1 VLGVGALGR
10 DEDVSWDGAGSL
22 PVALSSLV
30 GRQAEL
36 DTLATLVPR
45 ARLLTIVGT
54 GGCGK
59 TRLALAVAERCQP
72 EFTGGVRW
80 VGLETLV
87 DPRLLPAMVGT
98 AVSVPESPGE
108 DAVAAVCRCLAS
120 HKVLLVLDNCEHVVE
135 RCAELAE
142 QLLRCCP
149 SLTILAT
156 SRELI
161 GASGER
167 VFRLGG
173 LEIPGARPAEES
185 SDALTLFAERAE
197 AISPGFRLDTAGLRA
212 AGQLCRLLDG
222 LPLALELAAARV
234 GSLGLAEIVARLAE
248 GQQVLRH
255 PGRTAPVRHQTL
267 NATLDW
273 SHRLLS
279 RDEQALFRR
288 LSVFPGSFSLLAAEL
303 VTSSGEV
310 ERKNVVELLAAL
322 VDKSLVHVAGQG
334 LEQRYRLLNTV
345 QQYARARLAESGE
358 LAAIQR
364 AHGEF
369 YLALAEQARAGL
381 EGADQS
387 RWLQRL
393 AMEHDNLSAALARQ
407 LPADPESGGRL
418 AAMLWPYWYRRG
430 SYQEARCWL
439 EQATLAGGQMSGEVR
454 ADVLTG
460 AGVLAFLQCDYPAA
474 AERLRQAQALYERQG
489 HLAGTATTLQRLGSI
504 AREQGHYPQA
514 RQLHQQ
520 SLATWSELGDA
531 AGVAASEDY
540 LGFVAWLEGNAD
552 EAELRCARALAYFE
566 GTGRRQEAAAA
577 LVNMGVA
584 AHYAGEDERASARL
598 RRALE
603 LSREI
608 DYLEGVAWT
617 LHELGIIADRSDP
630 GAATMLA
637 DSLTIHVQL
646 GDRWRAASV
655 LETIA
660 GRCAG
665 SAPADAARLLA
676 ASHRL
681 RQALTA
687 PVPPAERP
695 AHDAAL
701 ATTQAALGAA
711 EFGQCWN
718 EGLSLPLDAAVELA
732 RQAAGQLRPG
742 GSAAEAGTR
751 YGLTEREVAVLRL
764 IGEGL
769 TNRQIGQR
777 LFIST
782 GTAAVHV
789 SNILRKLGVT
799 GRVQAATISHEL
811 GLRG

>member
-1 VLGVGALGR
+1 M
-10 DEDVSWDGAGSL
+10 SWDGGGSL

-30 GRQAEL
+30 GRRAEL
-36 DTLATLVPR
+36 DALATLVPD

-59 TRLALAVAERCQP
+59 TRLALAVAERCQA

-87 DPRLLPAMVGT
+87 DPRLLPAMVGN
-98 AVSVPESPGE
+98 AVGVPESPGE
-108 DAVAAVCRCLAS
+108 DAVAAVCRHLAS
-120 HKVLLVLDNCEHVVE
+120 HKVLLVMDNCEHVVE

-156 SRELI
+156 SREFI
-161 GASGER
+161 GVSGER
-167 VFRLGG
+167 VFRLAG
-173 LEIPGARPAEES
+173 LDVPSAGTAEEGGG
-185 SDALTLFAERAE
+185 ALALLTDRAE
-197 AISPGFRLDTAGLRA
+197 AMSPGFRLNVADLRVA
-212 AGQLCRLLDG
+212 AQLCRLLDG

-234 GSLGLAEIVARLAE
+234 GSLGLGEIVARLSE

-255 PGRTAPVRHQTL
+255 PGRTAPARHQTL
-267 NATLDW
+267 DATLDW

-279 RDEQALFRR
+279 WQEQALFRR
-288 LSVFPGSFSLLAAEL
+288 LSVFQGSLSLLAAER
-303 VTSSGEV
+303 VVSGAGV
-310 ERKNVVELLAAL
+310 ERKDVVDLLAAL
-322 VDKSLVHVAGQG
+322 VDKSLVQVAGRS

-345 QQYARARLAESGE
+345 QQYARARLEESGE
-358 LAAIQR
+358 LAAVQR

-393 AMEHDNLSAALARQ
+393 AIEHDNLSVALARQ
-407 LPADPESGGRL
+407 LPADPDAGGRL

-439 EQATLAGGQMSGEVR
+439 EQATLVGGKMSDGIR

-474 AERLRQAQALYERQG
+474 AERLRQAQALYQRQR

-504 AREQGHYPQA
+504 AREQGDYLQA
-514 RQLHQQ
+514 RRLHQQ
-520 SLATWSELGDA
+520 SLAAWSELGDA

-552 EAELRCARALAYFE
+552 EAEQRCGRALAYFE
-566 GTGRRQEAAAA
+566 AAGRRQEAAAA
-577 LVNMGVA
+577 LVNHGVA
-584 AHYAGEDERASARL
+584 AHYAGDDERASARL
-598 RRALE
+598 RRALG
-603 LSREI
+603 LAREI
-608 DYLEGVAWT
+608 GYLEGVAWA
-617 LHELGIIADRSDP
+617 LHELGVIAGSSDP
-630 GAATMLA
+630 EAATMLTE
-637 DSLTIHVQL
+637 SLTIHVQL

-665 SAPADAARLLA
+665 SAPGDSAHLLA
-676 ASHRL
+676 ASHQL
-681 RQALTA
+681 RQALAA

-695 AHDAAL
+695 ALDAAL
-701 ATTQAALGAA
+701 ASAQAALGVAG
-711 EFGQCWN
+711 FTQCWD
-718 EGLSLPLDAAVELA
+718 EGLTLSLDAAVELA
-732 RQAAGQLRPG
+732 RQAAGQLWPG
-742 GSAAEAGTR
+742 DPAAQPGAR

-799 GRVQAATISHEL
+799 GRVQAATIAHEL
-811 GLRG
+811 GLSG